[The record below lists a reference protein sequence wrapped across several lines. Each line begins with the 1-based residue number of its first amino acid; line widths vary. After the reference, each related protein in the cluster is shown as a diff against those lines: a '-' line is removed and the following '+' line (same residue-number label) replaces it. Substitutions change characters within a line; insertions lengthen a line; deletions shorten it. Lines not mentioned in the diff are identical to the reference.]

1 MALGVQGMD
10 NSASRAVLGS
20 EHLSP
25 RCWADFSVL
34 ISFLGRV
41 IVMENVLLMCQT
53 EVVGSGGVRLLG
65 TRSC

>member
-1 MALGVQGMD
+1 MPLRLLLGLSISAQG
-10 NSASRAVLGS
+10 AGLTF
-20 EHLSP
+20 L
-25 RCWADFSVL
+25 L

-53 EVVGSGGVRLLG
+53 EVVGSGRVRLLG